1 MLKEVLSTKQTAGE
15 PRRRWFVSAPLD
27 LYVWYGPDDEI
38 VQFQICYDKG
48 PGEQA
53 LTWKRETGFAH
64 QSVDDGE
71 GGVFRMKSTPVLT
84 SSTDFDAAKLR
95 FLFAEVA
102 RKLEHDLYEFIINHL
117 ERSSS

>member
-27 LYVWYGPDDEI
+27 LYVWYGPDDDI
-38 VQFQICYDKG
+38 VQFQICYNKG
-48 PGEQA
+48 PQEQA
-53 LTWKRETGFAH
+53 LTWKREGEFSH
-64 QSVDDGE
+64 HSVDDGE
-71 GGVFRMKSTPVLT
+71 GGVFRMKSSPVLAA
-84 SSTDFDAAKLR
+84 STDFDAAKLR

-102 RKLEHDLYEFIINHL
+102 RKLEHDLYEFIIHHL